1 LRNTNM
7 HDFKNK
13 TDEELLDWLDKWT
26 ITINQDQQVVITEL
40 EKRSIDKLK
49 KLIDSFSS
57 SSERYSKRILFLT
70 WVLVVLTIVLVII
83 AL

>member
-1 LRNTNM
+1 M

>member
-1 LRNTNM
+1 M

-70 WVLVVLTIVLVII
+70 WVLVVLIIVLVII

>member
-1 LRNTNM
+1 M

-40 EKRSIDKLK
+40 EKRSIDKLE